1 MMKQA
6 EKITAPAVMDSS
18 AENKFIVTN
27 EDRIDILMKQGTE
40 ERVLLRKDKINLI
53 KKTVVNKNEVVSK
66 ACLIDVIMNCDLSS
80 SFEMIIPKNVAS
92 FSKQSN
98 KLLSEIIVNLFELF
112 EMVHNYLVKEQFG
125 GSCKKL
131 TRNKKKRKPTGTVYY
146 LLAEE
151 FVNLRDRIDCKVILL
166 LENDKN
172 PLSTWMVN
180 LSDVQR

>member
-53 KKTVVNKNEVVSK
+53 KKTVENKNEVVST
-66 ACLIDVIMNCDLSS
+66 ACVIDMIMNCDLSS
-80 SFEMIIPKNVAS
+80 SFEIIIPKNVAS

-98 KLLSEIIVNLFELF
+98 KLLSEIIVNLFEPF

-151 FVNLRDRIDCKVILL
+151 FVNLRDRIDCKVILM
-166 LENDKN
+166 LENDGN
-172 PLSTWMVN
+172 PLSKWMA
-180 LSDVQR
+180 LQRN